1 LLLYNEYIVKKSVE
15 SETVNVNDNEAL
27 WRCNMN
33 KKVAL
38 VTGASSGIGYDA
50 AVDLKNAG
58 FIVYGAARRMDKLK
72 SLEGKGVK
80 IIQLD
85 VTDELSMTKCVE
97 TIIGQEGR
105 LDILVNNAGYGSY
118 GAIED
123 VPMEEARRQ
132 IEVNVFGLARMSQLV
147 IPHMRKNSF
156 GRIINISSMGGKIY
170 TPYGGWYHA
179 TKFAIEALSDCMRLE
194 TAQFGIDVVIVE
206 PGGIKTEWGMIAA
219 DNLEKTASGSAYGQG
234 VKKSADNMRKNYSGN
249 QLSDPKVISQ
259 VIVKAAIAKKPK
271 TRYLVGFGAKPAI
284 FIRKIVSDRV
294 FDKFVKSA
302 M

>member
-1 LLLYNEYIVKKSVE
+1 MS
-15 SETVNVNDNEAL
+15 
-27 WRCNMN
+27 

-50 AVDLKNAG
+50 AVDIKNAG

-97 TIIGQEGR
+97 TIIAQEGR